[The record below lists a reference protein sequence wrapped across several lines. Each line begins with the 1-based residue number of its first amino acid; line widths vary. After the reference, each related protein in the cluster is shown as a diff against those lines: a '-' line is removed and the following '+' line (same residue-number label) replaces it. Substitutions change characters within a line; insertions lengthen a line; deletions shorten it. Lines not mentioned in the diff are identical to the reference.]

1 MWGPRSQTEE
11 GDVDTLVHL
20 SSASRRRKQKWP
32 RAKEVDDL
40 TQLMLY
46 PADNLSTSSSHYY
59 GGWREGRAE
68 IKLSTR
74 VAPVSIK
81 VNCECSEKN
90 IVLL

>member
-1 MWGPRSQTEE
+1 M
-11 GDVDTLVHL
+11 
-20 SSASRRRKQKWP
+20 
-32 RAKEVDDL
+32 DDL

-74 VAPVSIK
+74 IVPGSIK
-81 VNCECSEKN
+81 VNCECSEKHRPPVGGRCVSVFFFSN
-90 IVLL
+90 L